1 MTALEKLT
9 LSRLEDRV
17 AMLEETVHQVVGRL
31 ELVEQACCA
40 VSDACA
46 TLLVRLDDVEM
57 QLCDLK
63 SHSRTGERRYHID
76 VTG

>member
-17 AMLEETVHQVVGRL
+17 TMLEATVDHVMGRL

-46 TLLVRLDDVEM
+46 TLLVRLDE
-57 QLCDLK
+57 L
-63 SHSRTGERRYHID
+63 ERPVSPRRDRVGH
-76 VTG
+76 TEGA

>member
-1 MTALEKLT
+1 MTAMEKLT

-17 AMLEETVHQVVGRL
+17 GMLEATVDHVVGRL

-46 TLLVRLDDVEM
+46 TLLVRVDE
-57 QLCDLK
+57 LK
-63 SHSRTGERRYHID
+63 DELERERHYNIILTG
-76 VTG
+76 

>member
-17 AMLEETVHQVVGRL
+17 TMLEETVHHVMGRL
-31 ELVEQACCA
+31 ELVEQGCCA

-46 TLLVRLDDVEM
+46 TLLIRVEE
-57 QLCDLK
+57 L
-63 SHSRTGERRYHID
+63 ERRDHLG